1 MKTSCASLIGWHC
14 FCKTNQQK
22 PSSIYTMKRILIAII
37 ATVAALTSMAQ
48 APSAVLDKCVAAIS
62 SRGGVT
68 ANYSV
73 ATAQGTSK
81 GSIAMQ
87 GTKFRVISPE
97 AKCWYDGKTQWSW
110 SPVTSEV
117 NITSPTPDDLQL
129 TNPIAAAQHFKAN
142 FNMKKAKAKTAN
154 TYVIKLTPK
163 KKKDAIKTLWLYF
176 DEKTSLL
183 RTARFEMSD
192 KSVYTIKITDYKNKS
207 LPASTFTFDKSQ
219 VPAGTTIVDLR

>member
-1 MKTSCASLIGWHC
+1 MRKQLILLTVLALAA
-14 FCKTNQQK
+14 F
-22 PSSIYTMKRILIAII
+22 TMTGQTPNA
-37 ATVAALTSMAQ
+37 M
-48 APSAVLDKCVAAIS
+48 LDKCVAAINS
-62 SRGGVT
+62 QGGMT

-73 ATAQGTSK
+73 TTTQGTSK
-81 GSIAMQ
+81 GNIAMQ

-117 NITSPTPDDLQL
+117 NITTPTADDLRM
-129 TNPIAAAQHFKAN
+129 TNPIAAAQHFKDN

-192 KSVYTIKITDYKNKS
+192 KSVYTVKITDYKHKS

-219 VPAGTTIVDLR
+219 VPDGTQVVDLR

>member
-1 MKTSCASLIGWHC
+1 M
-14 FCKTNQQK
+14 
-22 PSSIYTMKRILIAII
+22 
-37 ATVAALTSMAQ
+37 TVLGTMAQ
-48 APSAVLDKCVAAIS
+48 TPDAMLNKCVAAINAS
-62 SRGGVT
+62 GGVT
-68 ANYSV
+68 ANYSI
-73 ATAQGTSK
+73 TSSQGTSS
-81 GSIAMQ
+81 GTIAMQ
-87 GTKFRVISPE
+87 GNKFRIISSD

-117 NITSPTPDDLQL
+117 NITSPTADELQM
-129 TNPIAAAQHFKAN
+129 TNPIAAANHFKAN

-183 RTARFEMSD
+183 RTARFDMSD
-192 KSVYTIKITDYKNKS
+192 KSVYFVKITDYKHKS

-219 VPAGTTIVDLR
+219 VPAGTQVVDLR